1 VIVARQKMNSRGKRD
16 ADPASPVPASK
27 ISSGW
32 ARAKSG
38 SCRSASSQG
47 EIEMHKQFSA
57 PVLAQFH
64 NDTVGQD
71 LIEYVII
78 VAFGIM
84 LIAALTALY
93 NTAKGIL
100 ERANSEL
107 QSIPGN

>member
-1 VIVARQKMNSRGKRD
+1 MLQLLRF
-16 ADPASPVPASK
+16 
-27 ISSGW
+27 
-32 ARAKSG
+32 
-38 SCRSASSQG
+38 
-47 EIEMHKQFSA
+47 HKDG
-57 PVLAQFH
+57 H
-64 NDTVGQD
+64 GQD

-107 QSIPGN
+107 QSIPGS

>member
-1 VIVARQKMNSRGKRD
+1 
-16 ADPASPVPASK
+16 
-27 ISSGW
+27 
-32 ARAKSG
+32 
-38 SCRSASSQG
+38 
-47 EIEMHKQFSA
+47 MHKQFSA

-107 QSIPGN
+107 QSIPSN